1 MENILYKF
9 KNEYATFEITPFENN
24 REKDSLIVHMD
35 VDEDELISNEEILEM
50 IKSEIKE
57 LFNDKTNL
65 DNCKFVKKE
74 DGYTYIILPK
84 ND

>member
-9 KNEYATFEITPFENN
+9 RNEYGTFEIIPFENN
-24 REKDSLIVHMD
+24 KEKDSLIVHMD
-35 VDEDELISNEEILEM
+35 VDIDEPISNKEILEM

-57 LFNDKTNL
+57 LFNENVDLDK
-65 DNCKFVKKE
+65 CEFVKKE